1 MQLEA
6 DKLRRYAR
14 QITLP
19 EIGES
24 GQLRLARLSLQPPPE
39 ADALSLGWATRY
51 LRRAGVNAEDAPENI
66 PLLVPEQ
73 SEVMRIAN
81 SREAYAVTALLVG
94 SFAAVEALKAAL
106 EVGRPGNLPQ
116 TTGSGDMP

>member
-1 MQLEA
+1 MPLEA

-66 PLLVPEQ
+66 QLPVPEQ
-73 SEVMRIAN
+73 SEVMRIAD
-81 SREAYAVTALLVG
+81 SREAYPVTALLIG
-94 SFAAVEALKAAL
+94 SFAAVEALKSAL
-106 EVGRPGNLPQ
+106 DVGRPGSLTQ
-116 TTGSGDMP
+116 ATFSGDKP